1 MTTPATPRVSRLPAL
16 PLVWIVPIVA
26 LAVGGWMVVREFR
39 NRGPEIT
46 IDFAEGKGVEP
57 RKTALEYLGVAV
69 GTVTAV
75 DLKPDLSGVRVS
87 LRLDRGAEGLAR
99 EGAQFWIVHPEIGF
113 SGVRGLQTLFT
124 GARINSRPGKG
135 APATH
140 FVGLERPPPL
150 ENVEEGRAFLL
161 QSERLGSMSP
171 GAPVLYREI
180 KVGVVET
187 SKLDHDSA
195 SVLVRIRVKT
205 PFVDLVRTNTRF
217 WNTGGVSFK
226 MSLLG
231 AEVKS
236 TSLES
241 LFSGG
246 VAFATPDSSPLAPV
260 APDGTLFTLHQ
271 EMDKDWLKWRPR
283 IPIAPPDEAPEPSTP
298 AGPLAPLGKT
308 TQDAAAGDR

>member
-1 MTTPATPRVSRLPAL
+1 MTTPPTPRISRLPAL

-57 RKTALEYLGVAV
+57 RKTTLEYLGVSV

-75 DLKPDLSGVRVS
+75 DLKEDLSGVRVT
-87 LRLDRGAEGLAR
+87 LRLDRHATELAR

-113 SGVRGLQTLFT
+113 SGVRGLETLFT
-124 GARINSRPGKG
+124 GARINGRPGKG
-135 APATH
+135 PAATH
-140 FVGLERPPPL
+140 FTGLDRPPSL

-161 QSERLGSMSP
+161 QSDRLGSMSP
-171 GAPVLYREI
+171 GAPVLYREV

-187 SKLDHDSA
+187 SRLDDDGSG
-195 SVLVRIRVKT
+195 VLVRIRVKT

-217 WNTGGVSFK
+217 WNAGGVSFK

-231 AEVKS
+231 AELKS

-246 VAFATPDSSPLAPV
+246 VAFATPDATPLAPV
-260 APDGTLFTLHQ
+260 APDNTLFTLHQ
-271 EMDKDWLKWRPR
+271 EMDKEWLKWRPR
-283 IPIAPPDEAPEPSTP
+283 IKITPPDEAPEPVTP
-298 AGPLAPLGKT
+298 GGPLAPLA
-308 TQDAAAGDR
+308 QP